1 MGKCEEERLGALVLI
16 LQEMGHIIFTLNFNC
31 YYLVSPALFLSS
43 SLLFLPPTFPLPLPV
58 FSLPVY
64 RCLFTCA
71 PLDPSYPSITLLLL
85 GNLYSLLEAH
95 GTKVTI
101 PGMIQGEDW
110 PSPGLYLIPQM
121 LGIRQ
126 KRLRKNKIRVKAK
139 TIKDIS
145 LLFFFNKTPKH
156 LKKYA
161 SCIGLM

>member
-1 MGKCEEERLGALVLI
+1 MLIPPDPIQKGITSVNLCTRIPDLI
-16 LQEMGHIIFTLNFNC
+16 LFRLTLVTC
-31 YYLVSPALFLSS
+31 QFLSHTVGREWNYEF
-43 SLLFLPPTFPLPLPV
+43 LTLFLPPTFPLPLPV
-58 FSLPVY
+58 FSLAVY

-145 LLFFFNKTPKH
+145 LLFFFFSTRPQN
-156 LKKYA
+156 
-161 SCIGLM
+161 I